1 MSSAK
6 NILHVD
12 ENEMIFII
20 LERIISN
27 KMV

>member
-1 MSSAK
+1 MSLAK

-12 ENEMIFII
+12 ENEMICII